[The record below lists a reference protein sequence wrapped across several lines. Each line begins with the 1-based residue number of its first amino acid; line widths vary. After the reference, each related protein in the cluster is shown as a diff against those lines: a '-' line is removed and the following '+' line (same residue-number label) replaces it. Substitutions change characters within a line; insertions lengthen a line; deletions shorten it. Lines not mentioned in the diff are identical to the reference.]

1 MLKLPYFTLIITFLF
16 SLAVGV
22 IHTPQNTL
30 AAETLVFKS
39 GLIQETIPVEDLDN
53 LVKYHQVSPKLAFYL
68 EKTNSKPEDLSRI
81 LGQEI
86 EVDTVTLSKILNTP
100 IGEGL
105 LDLLSSVI
113 MTPSGRASRES
124 LRSALVTSALE
135 DNRISLLEILINYP
149 TAQVHLDGDR
159 LIKVYNRFSQIL
171 KLVLELKP

>member
-16 SLAVGV
+16 SLAVGI
-22 IHTPQNTL
+22 IHTPLTTL

-39 GLIQETIPVEDLDN
+39 GLIQATIPVEDLEN
-53 LVKYHQVSPKLAFYL
+53 LVKYHRVSPKLAFYL

-86 EVDTVTLSKILNTP
+86 EVNTITLSKILNTP
-100 IGEGL
+100 IGERL
-105 LDLLSSVI
+105 LDLLSSII

-124 LRSALVTSALE
+124 LRGALVTSALE
-135 DNRISLLEILINYP
+135 DNRINLLEILINYP

-171 KLVLELKP
+171 ELVLELKP